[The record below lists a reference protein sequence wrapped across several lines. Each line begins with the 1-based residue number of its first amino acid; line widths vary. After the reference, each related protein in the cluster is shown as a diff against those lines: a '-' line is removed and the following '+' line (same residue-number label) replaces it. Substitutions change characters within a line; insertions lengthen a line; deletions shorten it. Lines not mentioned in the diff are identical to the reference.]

1 MHENQ
6 EKVVCQFEIDE
17 QAAAALALFLKRLI
31 FEDWRDKTDPSKT
44 LEDRIEHAC
53 WMRQGCAAVQEAL
66 SKEGFS
72 PR

>member
-1 MHENQ
+1 MHENHK
-6 EKVVCQFEIDE
+6 KVICQFEIDE

-31 FEDWRDKTDPSKT
+31 FEDWQDKTDPSRT
-44 LEDRIEHAC
+44 LEDRIEHAY
-53 WMRQGCAAVQEAL
+53 WMRNGCEAVQRAL